1 MTSDEQRLLDPE
13 RVAKR
18 GFSTSFRGF
27 DQDEVRRFLED
38 LAGALRFANSSENS
52 LTLPTVERLSAE
64 RDQLAAT
71 VTELEVEVAEL
82 IQQVKRTE
90 IRAEEAEN
98 ALPAAGAAA
107 IPTEVDEATLTLFL
121 GQETV
126 RVLEAARAA
135 ARDTVSRSE
144 AAAAARTAALD
155 ERVTEVE
162 VELQRKQAESE
173 ANLAALRSSAEDEV
187 ARLRADAEEATKNLR
202 EAAERE
208 ALQARESAQS
218 DAASLRTAAEKAA
231 TELRSSA
238 EADASRVRREAE
250 TEAAQVRNES
260 AADAL
265 AAQDSAREQARLMLH
280 EAQSVREKVLADLV
294 KRRRAGRQQL
304 DQVKAA
310 RDRLARS
317 LAVVRKDL
325 DEAMSELVASVPE
338 ARAAMEAVGRR
349 VPDSVDAR
357 KAVALAAELDNAR
370 DAGAPIVD
378 GSAALPDIDALF
390 DRLRTGD
397 ADAERVETVGVETVG
412 VETAAIEA
420 DGGETD
426 EGETVIIETLVIET
440 IVIDTDLIEEGL
452 IEDGLIDTEGDDV
465 EGDDEIDGV
474 TLIDGEPAGRA
485 DVSADAMAKA
495 ARARVTVVAAA
506 DEAEEAVVADDADV
520 VVADEETIDLPEAFF
535 ERDVTMTRFG
545 PDLRRQLKRALA
557 DDQSLVLD
565 GLRRVRKTITINDLP
580 SAAEVLEAYA
590 AAFSGP
596 IRSAAESGARVS
608 GGKVSLKV
616 IDELIDRVARSLAE
630 PLRDRVERAI
640 ERVDGDKGE
649 VLEPIRAHY
658 RDARAVELPGIA
670 DDALAE
676 AFALGVYHGL
686 KDGTALVWVP
696 DPRSEPGPD
705 CFDNTLA
712 GRIKKPAPFPTGH
725 KAPLGSP
732 GCRCLVL
739 PA

>member
-38 LAGALRFANSSENS
+38 LAGALRAANRSENS
-52 LTLPTVERLSAE
+52 LTLPNVERLSAE
-64 RDQLAAT
+64 RDRLTAT

-82 IQQVKRTE
+82 IQQVKRAE
-90 IRAEEAEN
+90 IRAEEAEK
-98 ALPAAGAAA
+98 ALPAAAAAA

-144 AAAAARTAALD
+144 VDAAARTAALD
-155 ERVTEVE
+155 ERVAEVE
-162 VELQRKQAESE
+162 AELQRKQAESE
-173 ANLAALRSSAEDEV
+173 ANLAALRSSAEDE
-187 ARLRADAEEATKNLR
+187 ASRLQDAAKEAAKNLR

-208 ALQARESAQS
+208 ALEARESAQS
-218 DAASLRTAAEKAA
+218 DAASMRTAAEKAA

-357 KAVALAAELDNAR
+357 KAVALAAELDSAR

-378 GSAALPDIDALF
+378 GSAAIPDIDALF

-397 ADAERVETVGVETVG
+397 ADTDRAETDAAASDAVEPAGVEP
-412 VETAAIEA
+412 E
-420 DGGETD
+420 GG
-426 EGETVIIETLVIET
+426 ETLVIET
-440 IVIDTDLIEEGL
+440 LVVETIVIETDLIEEGL
-452 IEDGLIDTEGDDV
+452 IEDGLIDIEGEDV
-465 EGDDEIDGV
+465 EGDDDIDGV
-474 TLIDGEPAGRA
+474 TLVDGEPAGRA

-495 ARARVTVVAAA
+495 ARARVTVAAA
-506 DEAEEAVVADDADV
+506 EEPDEAAMADDADGAE
-520 VVADEETIDLPEAFF
+520 ADEDAIDLPEAFF

-565 GLRRVRKTITINDLP
+565 GLRRVRKTVTINDLP
-580 SAAEVLEAYA
+580 SADEVLEAYA

-596 IRSAAESGARVS
+596 VRSAAESGARVS

-616 IDELIDRVARSLAE
+616 VDELIDRVARSLAE

-640 ERVDGDKGE
+640 ERTDGDKAE

-658 RDARAVELPGIA
+658 RDARAVDLPGIA

-686 KDGTALVWVP
+686 KDGTSLMWVP

>member
-27 DQDEVRRFLED
+27 DQDEVRRFLEE
-38 LAGALRFANSSENS
+38 LAGALRTDTGEKS
-52 LTLPTVERLSAE
+52 LALPDIQRISAD
-64 RDQLAAT
+64 RDKLAAT
-71 VTELEVEVAEL
+71 VAELEVEVAEL
-82 IQQVKRTE
+82 IQQVKRAE
-90 IRAEEAEN
+90 IRAEEAEH
-98 ALPAAGAAA
+98 AVPAAGATV

-135 ARDTVSRSE
+135 ARDIVSRSE
-144 AAAAARTAALD
+144 VDAAARTAALD
-155 ERVTEVE
+155 ERVAEVE
-162 VELQRKQAESE
+162 AELLRKQTDAEASV
-173 ANLAALRSSAEDEV
+173 AALRATAQEEV
-187 ARLRADAEEATKNLR
+187 AKLRLDAEEATTSLR
-202 EAAERE
+202 EAADRE
-208 ALQARESAQS
+208 ALQVRDSAQA
-218 DAASLRTAAEKAA
+218 DAASMRTTAEKAA

-250 TEAAQVRNES
+250 TEAAQIRNES

-357 KAVALAAELDNAR
+357 KAVALAAELDSAR

-378 GSAALPDIDALF
+378 GTAGIPDIDALF

-397 ADAERVETVGVETVG
+397 ADADAAGEIVIEESVRVEPVAADPEVPDAEVVELELEPEV
-412 VETAAIEA
+412 
-420 DGGETD
+420 
-426 EGETVIIETLVIET
+426 
-440 IVIDTDLIEEGL
+440 DLI
-452 IEDGLIDTEGDDV
+452 GDDA
-465 EGDDEIDGV
+465 DDDIDGV
-474 TLIDGEPAGRA
+474 TLIDGEPAGKA
-485 DVSADAMAKA
+485 DVSADAMAQA
-495 ARARVTVVAAA
+495 ARDRVAIFESEDSEPAVVDPAAA
-506 DEAEEAVVADDADV
+506 EVDDVSPSDEVGGADV
-520 VVADEETIDLPEAFF
+520 EEDAIDLPEAFF

-565 GLRRVRKTITINDLP
+565 GLRRVRKTVTVADLP
-580 SAAEVLEAYA
+580 DAAEVLEAYA

-596 IRSAAESGARVS
+596 IRSAAESGARVV
-608 GGKVSLKV
+608 GGKVTIKV

-640 ERVDGDKGE
+640 DRADGDKTE
-649 VLEPIRAHY
+649 VLDPIRAHY
-658 RDARAVELPGIA
+658 RDARAVDLPGIA

-712 GRIKKPAPFPTGH
+712 GKIKKPAPFPTGH

-739 PA
+739 PV

>member
-1 MTSDEQRLLDPE
+1 T
-13 RVAKR
+13 
-18 GFSTSFRGF
+18 
-27 DQDEVRRFLED
+27 
-38 LAGALRFANSSENS
+38 AGALA
-52 LTLPTVERLSAE
+52 V
-64 RDQLAAT
+64 
-71 VTELEVEVAEL
+71 
-82 IQQVKRTE
+82 
-90 IRAEEAEN
+90 
-98 ALPAAGAAA
+98 
-107 IPTEVDEATLTLFL
+107 PTEVDEATLTLFL

-135 ARDTVSRSE
+135 AREIVSRSE
-144 AAAAARTAALD
+144 ADASARTAALD
-155 ERVTEVE
+155 ERVAEVE
-162 VELQRKQAESE
+162 AELLRNQTEAEASV
-173 ANLAALRSSAEDEV
+173 AALRAAAEEEV
-187 ARLRADAEEATKNLR
+187 AKLRLDAEEATKSLLDVAGR
-202 EAAERE
+202 EAV
-208 ALQARESAQS
+208 QARESAQT
-218 DAASLRTAAEKAA
+218 DAASMRAAAEKAA

-238 EADASRVRREAE
+238 EADAARVRREVE

-357 KAVALAAELDNAR
+357 KAVALAAELDSVR
-370 DAGAPIVD
+370 DGGAPIV
-378 GSAALPDIDALF
+378 GVPSPIPDIDALF
-390 DRLRTGD
+390 DRLRSGD
-397 ADAERVETVGVETVG
+397 SDPDASTDVVIEAPVAAEAAPAERDAPVADSVELELGPDVDLVGVED
-412 VETAAIEA
+412 A
-420 DGGETD
+420 D
-426 EGETVIIETLVIET
+426 
-440 IVIDTDLIEEGL
+440 
-452 IEDGLIDTEGDDV
+452 DD
-465 EGDDEIDGV
+465 IDGV
-474 TLIDGEPAGRA
+474 ALIDGEPAGKEA
-485 DVSADAMAKA
+485 VSADAMAQA
-495 ARARVTVVAAA
+495 ARDRVATFEPVEVEPVEVEPAGVGV
-506 DEAEEAVVADDADV
+506 EEDG
-520 VVADEETIDLPEAFF
+520 IDLPEAFF

-565 GLRRVRKTITINDLP
+565 GLRRVRNTVTVSDLP
-580 SAAEVLEAYA
+580 DTNDVLDGYA

-596 IRSAAESGARVS
+596 LRSAAENGARVV
-608 GGKVSLKV
+608 GGKVNTKA
-616 IDELIDRVARSLAE
+616 IDELIERVARSLAE
-630 PLRDRVERAI
+630 PLRERVERAI
-640 ERVDGDKGE
+640 ERADGDKTE
-649 VLEPIRAHY
+649 VLDPIRAHY

-712 GRIKKPAPFPTGH
+712 GKIKKPAPFPTGH

-739 PA
+739 RG